1 MMMITALQRLRQE
14 EGKFKAS
21 LGTQGDLL
29 LILSPSPKE
38 RNTLVRPE
46 LNITL
51 YQFSEQELSC

>member
-1 MMMITALQRLRQE
+1 
-14 EGKFKAS
+14 
-21 LGTQGDLL
+21 